1 MGNLNKVAGAAVVAG
16 AGVLAWS
23 LIEAQSY
30 VVRQVGV
37 PALAPGTKPIRIL
50 HVSDLHMTPGQTR
63 RAKWVRSLANFR
75 PDLVVNTGDNLAHVD
90 AVPTTLKA
98 LEPLL
103 EFPGVFVHG
112 SNDYFAPR
120 LKNPLAYVRRP
131 TEVRDGAVSLDTD
144 SLTRGFTTAGW
155 LDLNNARGELH
166 LSGHHVTFVGLA
178 DAHLGRD
185 QLPPPAAAEGGG
197 AAQGDLRIG
206 VTHAP
211 YARALG
217 ALRADG
223 ASVLLAGHTHGG
235 QVRLPGYGAL
245 TTNSDLDNA
254 RARGIHGWPGPRP
267 DAPGGADN
275 AWLHV
280 SAGAGTSPFT
290 PVRLACRPE
299 ATLLT
304 LLPREE

>member
-1 MGNLNKVAGAAVVAG
+1 MGTLNKVVGATVAVG

-30 VVRQVGV
+30 VVRQVAV
-37 PALAPGTKPIRIL
+37 PALAPGSKPIRIM

-63 RAKWVRSLANFR
+63 RATWVRSLALYR

-90 AVPTTLKA
+90 AVPIA
-98 LEPLL
+98 LEALGPLL
-103 EFPGVFVHG
+103 KFPGVFVHG
-112 SNDYFAPR
+112 SNDYFAPHF
-120 LKNPLAYVRRP
+120 KNPLAYVRRSS
-131 TEVRDGAVSLDTD
+131 EVSEGAVDLPTPQ
-144 SLTRGFTTAGW
+144 LTQGFTDAGW
-155 LDLNNARGELH
+155 LDLNNARGELV
-166 LSGHHVTFVGLA
+166 LGGNRVTFVGLA
-178 DAHLGRD
+178 DAHLDRD
-185 QLPPPAAAEGGG
+185 RLPAPTQPAG
-197 AAQGDLRIG
+197 AKEERGDLRIG

-235 QVRLPGYGAL
+235 QVRVPGYGAL
-245 TTNSDLDNA
+245 TTNSDLETK
-254 RARGIHGWPGPRP
+254 RARGVHGWPGPRP

-280 SAGAGTSPFT
+280 SAGAGTSPYA

>member
-1 MGNLNKVAGAAVVAG
+1 MGTLNKVAGATIALG

-23 LIEAQSY
+23 LVEAQSY
-30 VVRQVGV
+30 VVRQIGV

-50 HVSDLHMTPGQTR
+50 HVSDLHMTPGQR
-63 RAKWVRSLANFR
+63 RRTAWVRSLAEFR

-90 AVPTTLKA
+90 AVPAA
-98 LEPLL
+98 LEALGPLL

-120 LKNPLAYVRRP
+120 FKNPLAYVRRSS
-131 TEVRDGAVSLDTD
+131 EVRPDAVALDTEQ
-144 SLTRGFTTAGW
+144 LTHAFTRAGW
-155 LDLNNARGELH
+155 LDLNNARGRLK
-166 LSGHHVTFVGLA
+166 LSGMQVDFVGLD
-178 DAHLGRD
+178 DAHLDRD
-185 QLPPPAAAEGGG
+185 RLPSPNDGDGVGE
-197 AAQGDLRIG
+197 GDLRIG

-217 ALRADG
+217 ALHADG

-235 QVRLPGYGAL
+235 QVRVPGYGAL
-245 TTNSDLDNA
+245 TTNSDLGNE
-254 RARGIHGWPGPRP
+254 RARGMHGWPGPRP
-267 DAPGGADN
+267 DEPGGATSS
-275 AWLHV
+275 WLHV
-280 SAGAGTSPFT
+280 SAGVGTSPYT

-304 LLPREE
+304 LLPRED

>member
-1 MGNLNKVAGAAVVAG
+1 MGILKKVAGATVVAG

-23 LIEAQSY
+23 LIEAHSY

-50 HVSDLHMTPGQTR
+50 HVSDLHMTPGQAR
-63 RAKWVRSLANFR
+63 RTKWVRSLALFR
-75 PDLVVNTGDNLAHVD
+75 PDLVVNTGDNLAHED
-90 AVPTTLKA
+90 AVPAALAA

-120 LKNPLAYVRRP
+120 MKNPLAYVRRP
-131 TEVRDGAVSLDTD
+131 TEVRDGAVSLDTEQ
-144 SLTRGFTTAGW
+144 LTRAFTTAGW
-155 LDLNNARGELH
+155 LDLNNARGELT
-166 LSGHHVTFVGLA
+166 LSGHNVSFVGLA

-185 QLPPPAAAEGGG
+185 QLPEPTTTEGD
-197 AAQGDLRIG
+197 ATSTDDLRIG

-217 ALRADG
+217 ALHADG

-235 QVRLPGYGAL
+235 QVRVPGYGAL
-245 TTNSDLDNA
+245 TTNSDLDNK
-254 RARGIHGWPGPRP
+254 RARGVHGWPGPRP
-267 DAPGGADN
+267 DAPGGVASS
-275 AWLHV
+275 WLHV
-280 SAGAGTSPFT
+280 SAGAGTSPYT
-290 PVRLACRPE
+290 PVRFACRPE

-304 LLPREE
+304 LLPREQ